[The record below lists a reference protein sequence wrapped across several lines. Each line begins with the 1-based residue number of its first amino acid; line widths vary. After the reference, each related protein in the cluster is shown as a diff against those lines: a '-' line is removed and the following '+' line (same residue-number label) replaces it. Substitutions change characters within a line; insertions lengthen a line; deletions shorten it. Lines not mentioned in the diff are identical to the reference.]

1 MTLSTLLLAAAVL
14 AWLMILASAML
25 RTRGDVQIMAG
36 NRDNVPTSSAL
47 AGRAD
52 RAAKNMLEN
61 LVLFVALAVAA
72 GGGQNPGRA
81 QLGAE
86 LFVAARI
93 VYWPVYLAGIPFL
106 RTGLWMVSV
115 AGLAL
120 LGSAAL

>member
-36 NRDNVPTSSAL
+36 NRDNVPTASAL

>member
-1 MTLSTLLLAAAVL
+1 MTLSTLVLAAAVL
-14 AWLMILASAML
+14 TWLMILASAML
-25 RTRGDVQIMAG
+25 RTRGDVQVMAG
-36 NRDNVPTSSAL
+36 NRDNVPTASAL

-86 LFVAARI
+86 LFVAARV

-115 AGLAL
+115 VGLAL